1 MKRHTDRKQTQWQGQ
16 MHYVLFHSWLNP
28 PFIFSRLSHLAPH
41 QFYDLFYVL
50 CPQTPISLLKHPPL
64 ILIPLAASTLSFRLS
79 LPLFLP
85 FLFPSSLP
93 SLSPPPRCA
102 PDSLS
107 FPSLTHSGSILPS
120 PLLPS
125 HSPLHASLSA
135 PLATFLFPSPTNTYH
150 PSHLPRLLPI
160 SLSSISS
167 HSSLLLTHSLNLAV
181 LPNAHVH
188 THADWHPRTEHP
200 LPKTGFQ
207 AVRSRGQH
215 ASWHWAQLRKRTRKR
230 PWSTATS
237 LFFPQT
243 GAPGAQGRIP
253 LKLPRDALSDH
264 YPSSIIVSCS
274 VLAYQVRDVHM
285 SVFFHLHALFCVN
298 LLTFFDDSL
307 ALVACS
313 VASWFVVHLPAGLS
327 ECVVHSCSRVS
338 LHAHILLIHQ
348 PDLVANTCGCTCT
361 KHVCVCACV
370 HLEFLMLL
378 PLTWKDSGIIGSDIL
393 ISEITLFQYF
403 PDIWSQTKRWHLFY

>member
-1 MKRHTDRKQTQWQGQ
+1 M
-16 MHYVLFHSWLNP
+16 
-28 PFIFSRLSHLAPH
+28 FSA
-41 QFYDLFYVL
+41 
-50 CPQTPISLLKHPPL
+50 LK
-64 ILIPLAASTLSFRLS
+64 
-79 LPLFLP
+79 PLFLS
-85 FLFPSSLP
+85 LSILPSSRLLP
-93 SLSPPPRCA
+93 PLSVSVSLLSFCPFSFPLLCPPSLLLPAALPTRSHSPRSHTQAASSPLHFYLHTHLFTPPSQLLSPPSFFRHLLTHIIPRISPVCCLSRS
-102 PDSLS
+102 PPSLPIPPS
-107 FPSLTHSGSILPS
+107 FSLTHSLTQPCG
-120 PLLPS
+120 
-125 HSPLHASLSA
+125 
-135 PLATFLFPSPTNTYH
+135 LAKRTRT
-150 PSHLPRLLPI
+150 
-160 SLSSISS
+160 
-167 HSSLLLTHSLNLAV
+167 
-181 LPNAHVH
+181 H
-188 THADWHPRTEHP
+188 THADWHPRTKHP

-253 LKLPRDALSDH
+253 LRLPRDALSDH
-264 YPSSIIVSCS
+264 YPSSTIVSCS
-274 VLAYQVRDVHM
+274 VLAYQVRDVHI

-298 LLTFFDDSL
+298 LLAFFDDSL

-338 LHAHILLIHQ
+338 FHAHILLIHQ
-348 PDLVANTCGCTCT
+348 PDLVANTCACTCT

-378 PLTWKDSGIIGSDIL
+378 PLTWKDSGIIGRDIL

>member
-64 ILIPLAASTLSFRLS
+64 ILIPLAASTLSLRLS

-188 THADWHPRTEHP
+188 TPMLIGTQGQST
-200 LPKTGFQ
+200 LSPKP
-207 AVRSRGQH
+207 ASR
-215 ASWHWAQLRKRTRKR
+215 R
-230 PWSTATS
+230 
-237 LFFPQT
+237 F
-243 GAPGAQGRIP
+243 
-253 LKLPRDALSDH
+253 
-264 YPSSIIVSCS
+264 
-274 VLAYQVRDVHM
+274 
-285 SVFFHLHALFCVN
+285 
-298 LLTFFDDSL
+298 
-307 ALVACS
+307 
-313 VASWFVVHLPAGLS
+313 
-327 ECVVHSCSRVS
+327 
-338 LHAHILLIHQ
+338 
-348 PDLVANTCGCTCT
+348 DLVASTLLDTELSWGRGPGRGHGAQPLPCFSP
-361 KHVCVCACV
+361 KRE
-370 HLEFLMLL
+370 HLEHRAESLWSCPGMPSRTTTRHLL
-378 PLTWKDSGIIGSDIL
+378 
-393 ISEITLFQYF
+393 
-403 PDIWSQTKRWHLFY
+403 